1 MRQPV
6 CTPLLLMLP
15 PDPPPVQ
22 VRLQVH
28 SAAAAWYA
36 RAKLFQLCR
45 SEL

>member
-1 MRQPV
+1 
-6 CTPLLLMLP
+6 MLP